1 MADTEGGW
9 TRTFA
14 SIKAWEGEVRRVPIR
29 LVRSGYC
36 PVHPLPTK
44 QPHQQNTQPSLY
56 DYDRFWFNCN
66 PTKSFAMS
74 YIARRG
80 LSTLIPPKVASP
92 TGIGAAQD
100 AARMERI
107 VGFYEK
113 LPRGAAPEIKP
124 TGLLGRY
131 QARYFGKNPSAMPI
145 IHAIGGLMLLGYSM
159 DYYFH
164 LRHHKNNAH

>member
-1 MADTEGGW
+1 
-9 TRTFA
+9 
-14 SIKAWEGEVRRVPIR
+14 
-29 LVRSGYC
+29 
-36 PVHPLPTK
+36 
-44 QPHQQNTQPSLY
+44 
-56 DYDRFWFNCN
+56 
-66 PTKSFAMS
+66 MS
-74 YIARRG
+74 YVARRG

-131 QARYFGKNPSAMPI
+131 QARYFGKNPSAMPL
-145 IHAIGGLMLLGYSM
+145 IHVIGGLMLLGYSM

-164 LRHHKNNAH
+164 LREFPSSLLPGKYIIVQQANSSLKATTRTMPIKSWTLKPSRIESKPKGLWCNRMYI